1 MSSSSSED
9 DEAEVTEQ
17 PKVLPDEES
26 NAMVVTSISPTEHS
40 VRPKLRAWRSYSG
53 VLEAMAETET
63 RAVTLAEPLRKSERN
78 VHRPNYEEMDDSRED
93 DSKSDSDDE
102 SRASRRCMVSTDKG
116 NNGTVSEAVSSAE
129 LPRRV
134 KRKASVMWRSSSSND
149 DGEAEG
155 MERCKFKKR
164 EKGRGP

>member
-1 MSSSSSED
+1 
-9 DEAEVTEQ
+9 
-17 PKVLPDEES
+17 
-26 NAMVVTSISPTEHS
+26 
-40 VRPKLRAWRSYSG
+40 
-53 VLEAMAETET
+53 MAETET

-78 VHRPNYEEMDDSRED
+78 VHRPNYEEMDGCRED

-116 NNGTVSEAVSSAE
+116 NNGTVSEAVSSAV
-129 LPRRV
+129 PRRV

-164 EKGRGP
+164 EKGRGFLLR

>member
-53 VLEAMAETET
+53 DGGDGDQGGDAG
-63 RAVTLAEPLRKSERN
+63 RAVA
-78 VHRPNYEEMDDSRED
+78 
-93 DSKSDSDDE
+93 
-102 SRASRRCMVSTDKG
+102 
-116 NNGTVSEAVSSAE
+116 
-129 LPRRV
+129 
-134 KRKASVMWRSSSSND
+134 
-149 DGEAEG
+149 
-155 MERCKFKKR
+155 
-164 EKGRGP
+164 